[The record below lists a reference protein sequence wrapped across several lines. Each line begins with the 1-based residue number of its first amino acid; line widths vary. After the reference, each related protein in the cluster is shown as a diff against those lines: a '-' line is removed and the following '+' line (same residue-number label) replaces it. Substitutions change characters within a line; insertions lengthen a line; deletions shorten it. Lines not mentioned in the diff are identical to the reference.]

1 VFVVAAHLSHT
12 VPTFLPCLIG
22 FCLLRLVYCAMSA
35 FSANLRCPTP
45 ASCSSSSAHCR
56 RHVVSCSNDRRS
68 HIDPSWC
75 RNQLHIRPKS
85 ACRAEERS
93 RDSLQTSQS
102 EKLKVPDT
110 PPSKESTNRIIDVSV
125 HLMHSRLL
133 ALRHILY
140 TVLVLLAGSKHI
152 PAAEWRNNRR
162 TEDATT
168 AKTRAK
174 FSLCTNWIFSG
185 DKTHLFH
192 LTVRNPPLCSD
203 LCLCF
208 AEHTARSQVDRMA
221 KAKAGPL
228 TALQAHLRMCH
239 LCRICKISMTCL
251 YICFS
256 IMSCYLNINQDPP
269 CCDLLHCRL

>member
-1 VFVVAAHLSHT
+1 VFVVSAHRSHT
-12 VPTFLPCLIG
+12 VSTLLPCSIG
-22 FCLLRLVYCAMSA
+22 FCLLRLVCCAMSA
-35 FSANLRCPTP
+35 ISANLRCPIP

-56 RHVVSCSNDRRS
+56 RHVASCSNGRRS
-68 HIDPSWC
+68 DIDPSWC
-75 RNQLHIRPKS
+75 RNQLHVRPKS

-93 RDSLQTSQS
+93 RDSLQTSQK

-110 PPSKESTNRIIDVSV
+110 PPSKESTERTADVSM
-125 HLMHSRLL
+125 HPMHSRFL

-185 DKTHLFH
+185 DKTCL
-192 LTVRNPPLCSD
+192 LLMTV
-203 LCLCF
+203 
-208 AEHTARSQVDRMA
+208 
-221 KAKAGPL
+221 
-228 TALQAHLRMCH
+228 
-239 LCRICKISMTCL
+239 
-251 YICFS
+251 
-256 IMSCYLNINQDPP
+256 
-269 CCDLLHCRL
+269 

>member
-1 VFVVAAHLSHT
+1 
-12 VPTFLPCLIG
+12 
-22 FCLLRLVYCAMSA
+22 MSA
-35 FSANLRCPTP
+35 LSANLRCPIP

-56 RHVVSCSNDRRS
+56 RHVVSCSNGRRS
-68 HIDPSWC
+68 DMDPSWC
-75 RNQLHIRPKS
+75 RNQLHTRPKL

-110 PPSKESTNRIIDVSV
+110 PPSKERTNRIIDVSR

-174 FSLCTNWIFSG
+174 FSLCTNWIFPG
-185 DKTHLFH
+185 DKTRLIH
-192 LTVRNPPLCSD
+192 LTVQNPPLCSD
-203 LCLCF
+203 LCLRC
-208 AEHTARSQVDRMA
+208 AEHTARGQVDRMA

-228 TALQAHLRMCH
+228 TALRAHLCMRVVCAA
-239 LCRICKISMTCL
+239 KGFMTCL
-251 YICFS
+251 CICFS
-256 IMSCYLNINQDPP
+256 CMSCQDPP
-269 CCDLLHCRL
+269 CCNLLHCRL